1 MIDISRL
8 WDFSNPALSEQNFR
22 QALEQSTGDDAL
34 LLQTQIAR
42 TYGLRKDFEKAQ
54 ELLTNLA
61 DSVPTASPEVQVRY
75 FLELGRTYAS
85 ATHPP
90 EAQTLKNKVK
100 ATEHNLR
107 AFEIAKAA
115 HLDNLAV
122 DALHM
127 MAFVDTAP
135 QAQLDWDLKAL
146 AYMEASSQDEA
157 KKWEASLRNNV
168 GYALHLLRRYD
179 EALQQ
184 FRLSLAAHKRAGKRT
199 NVRIAYWMIAW
210 TLRAQGKLED
220 ALEIQ
225 LRLEQEWEADGQ
237 PDPYVFEELEQLY
250 RALGDAEH
258 AEKYAEQLRL
268 AKA

>member
-1 MIDISRL
+1 MINISSL
-8 WDFSNPALSEQNFR
+8 WDFSNPSLSEQRFR
-22 QALEQSTGDDAL
+22 LALEQATGDDVL
-34 LLQTQIAR
+34 LLETQIAR
-42 TYGLRKDFEKAQ
+42 TYGLRKDFAKAQ
-54 ELLTNLA
+54 ELLAALT
-61 DSVPTASPEVQVRY
+61 DSVQAASPEVQVRY

-90 EAQTLKNKVK
+90 EAQTPENKAQ
-100 ATEHNLR
+100 ATEHNLH
-107 AFEIAKAA
+107 AFELAKAA
-115 HLDNLAV
+115 HLDSLAV

-127 MAFVDTAP
+127 MAFVDTEP

-146 AYMEASSQDEA
+146 AYMEASPQDEA

-168 GYALHLLRRYD
+168 GYAYHLLGHYD
-179 EALQQ
+179 DALMQ
-184 FRLSLAAHKRAGKRT
+184 FRLSLAAHERAGKIN

-210 TLRAQGKLED
+210 TLRVQGNLQE

-225 LRLEQEWEADGQ
+225 LRLEQEWAADGA

-250 RALGDAEH
+250 HALGDTQEADR
-258 AEKYAEQLRL
+258 YAELLRL